1 MKCQTMPVSTL
12 YTMGQ
17 NPSGSRIVLIDFL
30 RGLWLLVMTVDHLP
44 ETLIK
49 NYLAGL
55 RVFLG
60 GPIAYGLDRP
70 RARAAYQFVIE
81 PSGRK

>member
-1 MKCQTMPVSTL
+1 L

-49 NYLAGL
+49 KLPGRASGFSRRSHRL
-55 RVFLG
+55 R
-60 GPIAYGLDRP
+60 A
-70 RARAAYQFVIE
+70 
-81 PSGRK
+81 